1 MSVNLTSLES
11 SIVITDY
18 YTVCSLSAIASI
30 IVILIS
36 LFTLVLVWR
45 TKLRLHTVRHL
56 LMCNTSIASILY
68 CIVQSVN
75 YTFLIFLRSQTS
87 DQTCRWRGYFA
98 YLSISAI
105 SYSYLIQAISRFF
118 TSVLS
123 HRYRWLTTFKTHYI
137 LILVQWLIVIIIPLP
152 AILTKDIYYRPTS
165 LCWVP
170 LKHLIHVIYSF
181 FAYYIFPT
189 LSICMIYVF
198 IYYRVKR
205 VTNRPCISV
214 RPNNRE
220 KRDLE
225 LLRNILIL
233 LFVYSIGG
241 TPSILF
247 LITANKPIYLLSIV
261 SMSLTVAVEKIFTT
275 ILDRD
280 IRQVIIKLLSSTTRV
295 KPFERLRKK
304 ETGFRATNHFEL
316 QPCPNKYLENVQR
329 TN

>member
-11 SIVITDY
+11 SIFITDY

-137 LILVQWLIVIIIPLP
+137 LILVQWLIVVIIPLP

-198 IYYRVKR
+198 IYYRVKQTKTR
-205 VTNRPCISV
+205 AMMLAKNIHS
-214 RPNNRE
+214 E

-233 LFVYSIGG
+233 LGIYLLGG

-247 LITANKPIYLLSIV
+247 VITANKPIYLLSIV
-261 SMSLTVAVEKIFTT
+261 SMSLLVAVEKISM
-275 ILDRD
+275 ILLDRD
-280 IRQVIIKLLSSTTRV
+280 LREVVKNLIQRQTLVM
-295 KPFERLRKK
+295 PF
-304 ETGFRATNHFEL
+304 H
-316 QPCPNKYLENVQR
+316 Q
-329 TN
+329 